1 MQEIKNLLK
10 TNQNTESTCDLE
22 TYYNEKVK
30 SENESDGTLDDGYNC
45 PICKNK
51 GYIAYVKNQSG
62 YFYEYQKECTC
73 QTVRR
78 EIRRLKFSGLQNPES
93 YSFDNYQV
101 TDRWQ
106 GYVKERAEAYIKE
119 NGEAWFFI
127 GGQSGAGKTHICTAI
142 SVAFIKERK
151 RRVHYM
157 LWRDEV
163 TKLKSIVMDNPEEY
177 EDSLNKLKTVD
188 VLYIDDLFKTGR
200 GEPPTKADVNLAFE
214 VLNFRYNAKLPTI
227 ISSEY
232 TLNEIIDIDEAI
244 GGRIAERTEKNY
256 LLSIGKDRKKNYR
269 LRGVLEL

>member
-30 SENESDGTLDDGYNC
+30 SENDSDGTLDDGYNC

-51 GYIAYVKNQSG
+51 GYIAYVKNQGG

-78 EIRRLKFSGLQNPES
+78 EVRRLKFSGLQNPES

-119 NGEAWFFI
+119 SGEAWFFI

-244 GGRIAERTEKNY
+244 GGRISERTEKNY